1 MTITSKYHAPGSAAG
16 SAAGG
21 AAGGADRLELK
32 LRLAQDSAVQLGAR
46 LDLAVKREH
55 LVLLK
60 D

>member
-1 MTITSKYHAPGSAAG
+1 MTITSKYHAAGSAAG
-16 SAAGG
+16 SAAG
-21 AAGGADRLELK
+21 LELK
-32 LRLAQDSAVQLGAR
+32 LRLAQDSAVQPGAR